1 MIRQYADGSLTET
14 QERDLRN
21 AGLSLIGRLNEKMRL
36 ENFQF
41 LFSWS
46 GWKMIKRLLA
56 IVLIYHLMQLEKQI
70 RIENLRIRP

>member
-46 GWKMIKRLLA
+46 GWKVAEK
-56 IVLIYHLMQLEKQI
+56 IVQLI
-70 RIENLRIRP
+70 